1 MIYRFGP
8 FTLDSARRELSRD
21 GAEIAVEPQVF
32 DLLRVLIERRDR
44 VVSRDDL
51 LEAVWNGRI
60 VSEATLGSRINA
72 ARTAIGDTGTEQR
85 WIRTLPRKGVRF
97 VGTVQEAVQEA
108 GPGAAPLGSGLAWR
122 AGPRL
127 PAVAVLPFTNMSPD
141 PEQDYF
147 ADGMTEEI
155 ITALSRVSGLFVIA
169 RNSTFTYRGAAIDV
183 RRVGQ

>member
-72 ARTAIGDTGTEQR
+72 ARTAIGDTGTGQR

-97 VGTVQEAVQEA
+97 VGAVRRPHRRSR
-108 GPGAAPLGSGLAWR
+108 PGSLRKTRRSR
-122 AGPRL
+122 A
-127 PAVAVLPFTNMSPD
+127 S
-141 PEQDYF
+141 
-147 ADGMTEEI
+147 
-155 ITALSRVSGLFVIA
+155 
-169 RNSTFTYRGAAIDV
+169 RGAPGRACP
-183 RRVGQ
+183 RWRSCPSPT